1 MLRGN
6 MPQKTTGGSCSHF
19 ACLGDRPPVCA
30 FRGLNQHVRMCDGL
44 EIVLVEQP
52 ISNPETITALGRIV
66 AGLQESCMIQMH
78 RYKTLPIPLN
88 ADRTINNVTIHT
100 NTEPS
105 GSVCISAISR
115 ERLPAIVNVAHVPPV
130 RAKTIHKPGHDT
142 MLSGDILN
150 SLLDGP
156 WGECVAIC
164 LKSHLAPAIVRKNRE
179 NSPGGDPSGADRET
193 EITIFTGVD
202 VVATI
207 NILMV
212 ANPRYCVDEEERDTL
227 SAEHW
232 RPFLV
237 SCFNYT

>member
-30 FRGLNQHVRMCDGL
+30 FRGLNQHIRICDKL

-78 RYKTLPIPLN
+78 RHKTLPIPLN

-105 GSVCISAISR
+105 ESVCISAISR
-115 ERLPAIVNVAHVPPV
+115 ERFSVILDVAHVPPV
-130 RAKTIHKPGHDT
+130 RAKTSHKPGHDT

-156 WGECVAIC
+156 WGECVALC
-164 LKSHLAPAIVRKNRE
+164 PKNHLTPAIARKDRK
-179 NSPGGDPSGADRET
+179 NSPGKDPFRTNRET
-193 EITIFTGVD
+193 EIAIFTGTG

-207 NILMV
+207 NILMS
-212 ANPRYCVDEEERDTL
+212 ANLRYCVNEEELDTL
-227 SAEHW
+227 GAEHW
-232 RPFLV
+232 
-237 SCFNYT
+237 